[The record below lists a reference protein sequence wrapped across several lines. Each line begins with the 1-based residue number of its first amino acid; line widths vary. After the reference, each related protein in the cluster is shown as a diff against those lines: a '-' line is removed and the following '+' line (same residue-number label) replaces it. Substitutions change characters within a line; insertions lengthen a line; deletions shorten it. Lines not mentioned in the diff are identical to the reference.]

1 MSNGTTMSGPTGLE
15 SSLPS
20 EQPDVLP
27 PRDSAERMNR
37 RANRPSGVPVGS
49 MHVLRLGL
57 VVVVFW
63 SAIVGT
69 LTSGTGVSDL
79 LVPIGIY
86 AMAIGLADR
95 LIRNWRRHQGSLSLT
110 MLAVDAAFLAWV
122 LHMSGG
128 MFSSLRFLVYI
139 HLIASTLIY
148 SYRVGVMVTLM
159 HSVLLFA
166 VYRSYVPAS
175 TSVNDLAGQAI
186 GEHAMSA
193 QQFWIFNTI
202 VYWLVALATA
212 PFSSVNERELRRRKD
227 DLSVIAEV
235 ANELE
240 NLRDPK
246 EIANALL
253 KRICESLEF
262 DRGVVLAVHD
272 EAMVL
277 MGARGTDGLVMPSA
291 RVDRLVDQAWDNHE
305 AVLVARLDEISDT
318 TLARLLPDAHN
329 ILVAPMFADGQPFGV
344 IVVESS
350 LRTEPVIQRRV
361 ISLVMQMA
369 SHGALAM
376 RNAWLLQEVQRMADT
391 DALTGVANRRTFEAA
406 MEREVSRSARSGEE
420 LTLVLLDLDHFKS
433 LNDSFGHQAGD
444 EMLRKVGAVLS
455 DACRASDTPAR
466 YGGEEFALVLPT
478 CGKAEAFETAERLR
492 DLIAAVDSPRPITV
506 SAGVATYPLHGVT
519 ASDLVKA
526 ADEAMY
532 ESKAEGRNRTTIS
545 SHKMLRAVHDGEA
558 V

>member
-1 MSNGTTMSGPTGLE
+1 MSEGTTMSGPEGLK

-20 EQPDVLP
+20 DPPEVVQPRLGAQ
-27 PRDSAERMNR
+27 RKNG
-37 RANRPSGVPVGS
+37 RAYRPSGVPVGS
-49 MHVLRLGL
+49 MHVLRLGI
-57 VVVVFW
+57 VAVVFW
-63 SAIVGT
+63 SGFFGT
-69 LTSGTGVSDL
+69 LASGTSVFDL
-79 LVPIGIY
+79 VLPVGLY
-86 AMAIGLADR
+86 AVFIGLADR
-95 LIRNWRRHQGSLSLT
+95 LIRNWRRHQGSLSLA
-110 MLAVDAAFLAWV
+110 MLAIDAVFLAWV
-122 LHMSGG
+122 LHVSGG

-139 HLIASTLIY
+139 HLIAATLIY
-148 SYRVGVMVTLM
+148 SYRIGVMVTLV
-159 HSVLLFA
+159 HSVLLYA

-175 TSVNDLAGQAI
+175 IPLHDLAGRVV
-186 GEHAMSA
+186 GEHGMNVR
-193 QQFWIFNTI
+193 QFWIFNTL

-262 DRGVVLAVHD
+262 ERGVVLAVHD
-272 EAMVL
+272 EAMIL
-277 MGARGTDGLVMPSA
+277 MGAMGTDGLVMPSS
-291 RVDRLVDQAWDNHE
+291 RVDRLVDEAWDNHE
-305 AVLVARLDEISDT
+305 AVLVARLDEISDA
-318 TLARLLPDAHN
+318 TLAKLLPDARN
-329 ILVAPMFADGQPFGV
+329 VLIAPMFADGQPFGV

-376 RNAWLLQEVQRMADT
+376 RNAWLLQQVQRMADI
-391 DALTGVANRRTFEAA
+391 DALTGIPNRRSFETAI
-406 MEREVSRSARSGEE
+406 EREVSRSTRSGEE
-420 LTLVLLDLDHFKS
+420 LTLILLDLDHFKS
-433 LNDSFGHQAGD
+433 LNDTFGHQAGD
-444 EMLRKVGAVLS
+444 EMLRQVGAVLS
-455 DACRASDTPAR
+455 EACRASDTPAR
-466 YGGEEFALVLPT
+466 YGGEEFAVVLPT

-492 DLIAAVDSPRPITV
+492 QLIAAVDSPTAMTV

-519 ASDLVKA
+519 AADLVKA
-526 ADEAMY
+526 ADEALY

-545 SHKMLRAVHDGEA
+545 SRKLLRAVHDGEA